1 MNCLILLLAHQ
12 LVILIK
18 LSAVDTP
25 ICSCTSII
33 QINLNIFRKYYE
45 NLHETMSSIISIE
58 KDSLPSSGDRSLS
71 FTSTTNEPQLKRLQP
86 GQGFPIQTSAYVY
99 GQDLPGASDVNIV
112 INQFADNILIIVTD
126 ISKPG
131 SIFYIKRDQSKSV
144 QSAGSSKG
152 SDYLY
157 SVELLLGAE
166 TPELTTTARF
176 LGQCLNKEK
185 PILLTLGFKDPQKSL
200 SPSKAKSLVTFI
212 KQCF

>member
-1 MNCLILLLAHQ
+1 
-12 LVILIK
+12 
-18 LSAVDTP
+18 
-25 ICSCTSII
+25 
-33 QINLNIFRKYYE
+33 
-45 NLHETMSSIISIE
+45 MSSIISTE
-58 KDSLPSSGDRSLS
+58 KDNIPSSGDRPSS
-71 FTSTTNEPQLKRLQP
+71 FTSTTNEPQLKRLEP
-86 GQGFPIQTSAYVY
+86 GQSFPIQTSTYVY
-99 GQDLPGASDVNIV
+99 EQNLPGASDVNIV

-131 SIFYIKRDQSKSV
+131 SIFNIKRDQSKSV
-144 QSAGSSKG
+144 QSAGSTKG

>member
-1 MNCLILLLAHQ
+1 MAHQ
-12 LVILIK
+12 LAILIK
-18 LSAVDTP
+18 LSVDTP

-45 NLHETMSSIISIE
+45 NLHETMSSIISTE

-71 FTSTTNEPQLKRLQP
+71 FTPTTNEPQLKRLEP
-86 GQGFPIQTSAYVY
+86 GQGFPIQTSTYVY

-144 QSAGSSKG
+144 QSAGSTKG